1 MEAEV
6 TGILA
11 FSEKSVI
18 YTAGWNKCI
27 NVYRDDKD
35 VGSILKSF
43 FFSFLR
49 FRFNSDTDL
58 PIEITIRL
66 LVPKLQD
73 LFSLSFVSLFSGF
86 LFAAPAGVARGE
98 CSQR

>member
-1 MEAEV
+1 MWNFNNGHCLKKLEGLIEAEV

-35 VGSILKSF
+35 VSTTTSRVVVLVFLK
-43 FFSFLR
+43 LR
-49 FRFNSDTDL
+49 SN
-58 PIEITIRL
+58 
-66 LVPKLQD
+66 
-73 LFSLSFVSLFSGF
+73 
-86 LFAAPAGVARGE
+86 
-98 CSQR
+98 

>member
-1 MEAEV
+1 MKKLEGLIEAEV

-35 VGSILKSF
+35 VSTTTNIL
-43 FFSFLR
+43 
-49 FRFNSDTDL
+49 N
-58 PIEITIRL
+58 
-66 LVPKLQD
+66 LVPILPRNMFV
-73 LFSLSFVSLFSGF
+73 FSDYDFTPLALVI
-86 LFAAPAGVARGE
+86 AK
-98 CSQR
+98 Q